1 MLGGKIK
8 PLTEAVVGAESI
20 LSLKGLNFSKA
31 FMGTNGI
38 DLSAGYTTPDLEEA
52 RIKEAAIN
60 TSYMAFILADRTKF
74 RRVFSVSFAK
84 LKQCCIITD
93 RVPDNRFVNETVIK
107 EVMK

>member
-1 MLGGKIK
+1 MVGGKIK

-20 LSLKGLNFSKA
+20 LSMKGLNFSKA

-60 TSYMAFILADRTKF
+60 TSYMAFYPRRQNEIQESVFRIVRTAQAVLHHHGSHP
-74 RRVFSVSFAK
+74 R
-84 LKQCCIITD
+84 Q
-93 RVPDNRFVNETVIK
+93 
-107 EVMK
+107 